1 MRVLLTLLLLALPGL
16 AGAEPLPV
24 TLLPSE
30 VVLGRDPV
38 VVVRVKAPPG
48 APPLRAAASTGRLTP
63 QRSSTPEEFLFI
75 WTPPD
80 IRYPLLAVLAFWT
93 DSPAGPPEITRVPIP
108 LLGRNELTV
117 DTAAGAQVV
126 VEVAGRSFGPARADR
141 RGKAKVTVQVPPGVS
156 KASVRVTSTR
166 QRPSLRTIPLDVPP
180 EQPLLA
186 VMSPE
191 SLPAGGDGWLVLMGE
206 QPVPGSELRLRVKG
220 ASTREE
226 LPSVFRV
233 KPEPGANAVVVEAQR
248 ADGTG
253 STRLTTHVV
262 AAVVRFT
269 PAPAPPAL
277 VVPLAR
283 VTPAL
288 VLGPVVAPPP
298 RPPPPP
304 AHPFSVQ
311 VLAGGFLAGGD
322 NRGPLASLGVGYQLP
337 LLDGRFALEA
347 EAGLRRSTSHAL
359 VEGLGTVDSRVLAS
373 PLLLSVRGRAFELG
387 RFSLHGR
394 VGAGPTYYN
403 HRATSSFFDTPL
415 VQQGRTFMGFVA
427 AQAVWRLGAVSTL
440 LEVRAGR
447 AAASASLVDAQLGG
461 LSACVGLRYR
471 L

>member
-38 VVVRVKAPPG
+38 VVVRVTVPPD
-48 APPLRAAASTGRLTP
+48 AAPLRAAASTGRLTR
-63 QRSSTPEEFLFI
+63 QRSSKPGESLFI

-93 DSPAGPPEITRVPIP
+93 DSPGGPPEITRVPIP

-126 VEVAGRSFGPARADR
+126 VEVAGRSFGPTRADR

-156 KASVRVTSTR
+156 KASVRVTSSR

-206 QPVPGSELRLRVKG
+206 QPVPGSELRLRVQG

-233 KPEPGANAVVVEAQR
+233 KPEPGANAVVVDAQR

-253 STRLTTHVV
+253 SARLTAHVV
-262 AAVVRFT
+262 AAVARFT
-269 PAPAPPAL
+269 PVPASPAL
-277 VVPLAR
+277 EVPLAEA
-283 VTPAL
+283 TPAL
-288 VLGPVVAPPP
+288 VLGPVVAPP
-298 RPPPPP
+298 RPLPTPSS
-304 AHPFSVQ
+304 HPLSVQ

-337 LLDGRFALEA
+337 LLNGRFTLEA
-347 EAGLRRSTSHAL
+347 EAGLRRSTSHPL
-359 VEGLGTVDSRVLAS
+359 VENLGTVDSRVVAY
-373 PLLLSVRGRAFELG
+373 PVLLSVRGLAFE
-387 RFSLHGR
+387 HGR
-394 VGAGPTYYN
+394 
-403 HRATSSFFDTPL
+403 
-415 VQQGRTFMGFVA
+415 
-427 AQAVWRLGAVSTL
+427 
-440 LEVRAGR
+440 
-447 AAASASLVDAQLGG
+447 
-461 LSACVGLRYR
+461 
-471 L
+471 

>member
-24 TLLPSE
+24 TLLPPE

-38 VVVRVKAPPG
+38 VVVRVATPPD

-63 QRSSTPEEFLFI
+63 QRSSKPGESLFI

-93 DSPAGPPEITRVPIP
+93 DSPDGPPEITRVPIP

-191 SLPAGGDGWLVLMGE
+191 SLPAGGNGWLVLMGA
-206 QPVPGSELRLRVKG
+206 QPVPGSQLRLRVQG

-253 STRLTTHVV
+253 SARLTTHVV
-262 AAVVRFT
+262 TAVARFT
-269 PAPAPPAL
+269 PAPPPPAL
-277 VVPLAR
+277 VVPLAA

-288 VLGPVVAPPP
+288 VLGPVMPPPP
-298 RPPPPP
+298 RPPPPS
-304 AHPFSVQ
+304 HPFSVQ
-311 VLAGGFLAGGD
+311 VLAGGVLAGGD

-337 LLDGRFALEA
+337 LLNGRFTLEA
-347 EAGLRRSTSHAL
+347 EAGLRRSTSHPL
-359 VEGLGTVDSRVLAS
+359 VEGLGTVDSRVLAY
-373 PLLLSVRGRAFELG
+373 PLLLSVRGLAFELG

-403 HRATSSFFDTPL
+403 HRATGSFFDTPL

-447 AAASASLVDAQLGG
+447 AAASSSLVDAQLGG